1 MLMIVST
8 PIGNLGDITQ
18 RAMQMLEMADII
30 ACEDTRQT
38 RKLLTLLGIS
48 ASAELVAYHDH
59 NGARVRPKLINA
71 LKTGSQVAL
80 VSDAG
85 TPMIS
90 DPGFKLV
97 TACHENSVPVTAA
110 PGPTAPIIALTLSG
124 LTSDR
129 FTFHGFVPQKTKVAK
144 QALKESQPLMM
155 TQIWFET
162 PKRLVKTLQLMAE
175 IYGNRYCVIAR
186 ELTKLHET
194 LYRGMLIDLAKQFEN
209 SPTLK
214 GELVLVLQGADK
226 TTSQMS
232 DKEVME
238 LIQRRLQKFSLRDA
252 VKEMEEISGLPRK
265 QIYQLALSI
274 SKNKS

>member
-124 LTSDR
+124 LPSDR

-144 QALKESQPLMM
+144 QALKESKPLMM

-238 LIQRRLQKFSLRDA
+238 LIQRRLQKISLRDA

>member
-124 LTSDR
+124 LPSDR

-238 LIQRRLQKFSLRDA
+238 LIQRRLQKISLRDA